1 VALTIVVR
9 SIAGRE
15 RDGDRALPSITVD
28 APRVVIG
35 RGDGCEVRLPDL
47 SLAHRHASVRQRGGE
62 YVVVDEGSQNGTF
75 VQKLR
80 LPPQT
85 PRVIQSGELV
95 RLGRVW
101 IEIRIEPAAAVSRS
115 PAAAAKELALEL
127 CARSLLGEG
136 EVPWPKVTVVE
147 GPDRGATLVVEEL
160 ARTYSIGRSRECDLV
175 LTDPQAGR
183 RHATVIR
190 RGDALGVQDLGS
202 SHETLLDGAP
212 IGQGEIA
219 WRAGQELLISGTRL
233 ALAYPAADALA
244 EIERSP
250 EERLKADEVI
260 DPPASADAKVAA
272 TGDALVET
280 PEATDASDDAAAA
293 PRAMATT
300 SRAAP
305 PKSTWRAADGA
316 VVLVALG
323 VLAVSIAAAFWL
335 FGR

>member
-1 VALTIVVR
+1 MALTIVVR

-15 RDGDRALPSITVD
+15 RDGDLALPAITVD

-35 RGDGCEVRLPDL
+35 RGDGCEIRLPDL
-47 SLAHRHASVRQRGGE
+47 SLGHRHASVRQKGGE

-85 PRVIQSGELV
+85 PRAIQSGELV

-127 CARSLLGEG
+127 VARNLLAEG
-136 EVPWPKVTVVE
+136 EVPWPKVTVVD
-147 GPDRGATLVVEEL
+147 GPDKGAALVVEEL
-160 ARTYSIGRSRECDLV
+160 GRTYSIGRSRECDLV

-183 RHATVIR
+183 RHATIIR

-202 SHETLLDGAP
+202 SRETLLDGTP
-212 IGQGEIA
+212 LGQGEIA
-219 WRAGQELLISGTRL
+219 WRAGQELIISGTRL
-233 ALAYPAADALA
+233 AFEYPAASALA

-260 DPPASADAKVAA
+260 EPPASADAKVAP

-280 PEATDASDDAAAA
+280 PETADAADLAA
-293 PRAMATT
+293 PALPRP
-300 SRAAP
+300 SREALA
-305 PKSTWRAADGA
+305 KSSWRAADGV

-323 VLAVSIAAAFWL
+323 VLAVSVAAAFWL